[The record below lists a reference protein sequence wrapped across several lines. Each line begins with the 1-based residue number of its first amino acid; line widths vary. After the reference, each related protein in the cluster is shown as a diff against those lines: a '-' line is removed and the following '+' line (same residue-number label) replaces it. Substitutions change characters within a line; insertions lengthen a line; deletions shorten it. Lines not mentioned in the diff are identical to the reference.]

1 MKGENKMNL
10 TKPKKKN
17 QSNKFTF
24 NDMMRSMCVDY
35 RLFSQETLAENSD
48 CRNLPGNERK
58 MVFRFQGSGSHRK
71 YKLNKSELSAY
82 INDTKDVPIYWNKN
96 NGSDIAATCVAYY
109 ILSALIGDCQYES
122 KERTYFL
129 VQNFIDMIR
138 DYCTRAQSEGY
149 EINNFNTIIEQ
160 LNCFTL
166 MNENSFVDSL
176 VQKSILPE
184 INSNSKV
191 LADTKLSPFGCSIH
205 QLLHDLLVIAIQS
218 SKYNPCK
225 KMVVQDNSKLVK
237 TENPIISKPLLS
249 SATIGPLSRDHL
261 IKTIITALESDNEVC
276 EWRKVILLYGEG
288 GVGKSY
294 IADRIFN
301 LFQKSGYSVCYECVD
316 DTIAA
321 TLKRSRIIFQDDNS
335 RPKVII
341 LDHVKYVMDELDTLR
356 QLLNRNFLILIITR
370 NKIAN
375 SEYFEEYMVPSFTS
389 DKLCDYAIDRIR
401 KNRLDLK
408 QSDEEEL
415 RIVISQIAEEIRCNT
430 DLFIQI
436 SNIICDGILDADEIL
451 EILRQRESEH
461 IFVGNKSLSQY
472 YFNLYFSQK
481 SPITD
486 DQRLYI
492 CLMSLL
498 PPRQVTKAISH
509 LIFANIDPHDR
520 ARQMLSGIDIVKS
533 SHICEEIWLEQEEN
547 IYIYV
552 HDNIRTAVE
561 ICLPTLAKAI
571 NGFDIQ
577 LGVFVENIVNQ
588 MIHSQK
594 LVNQDSKSDK
604 ESYNAFICWQYIG
617 GYIVRHPIAVLNELF
632 KHNQTAIFKLITTA
646 FDGYYFANV
655 YDRAAE
661 MINSAINLCG
671 KESLPIEIIKRSYKI
686 ALAAGEENLVCDSS
700 LESATTSTEMKKIMA
715 WRCLENREL
724 WKEDNFVQIESASN
738 LLGFSR
744 AEVFEVKKDYTTL
757 AEFADSLRAR
767 NAYIFDI
774 IPAETTV
781 RLHIL
786 TNDTIIMRQIDIQ
799 KDSRQVSDLFRGTF
813 VLPKV
818 SWKCTPNEMIQNGL
832 KIGRYE
838 GWGIFVKEAGAEKL
852 ISYIDKKILKPSED
866 EDHLTQIHTGTQIG
880 FAATHVDYRSRGL
893 VRFLLNN
900 IDMCHPNEN
909 HYFTTHDQN
918 GSMNRAAEAVGY
930 KCLQP
935 KLVRNRV
942 IEHISTLYYWKPA
955 LNTAVDVNVEKKRQ

>member
-1 MKGENKMNL
+1 MSKNKSEHNCE
-10 TKPKKKN
+10 
-17 QSNKFTF
+17 FTF
-24 NDMMRSMCVDY
+24 SDLMKSICVDY
-35 RLFSQETLAENSD
+35 RIIEQKMIVTNSKGEH
-48 CRNLPGNERK
+48 LPPDEKEIVQQMHGYVDGNER
-58 MVFRFQGSGSHRK
+58 FTLYDSDFS
-71 YKLNKSELSAY
+71 LY
-82 INDTKDVPIYWNKN
+82 INNKKHIPSYW
-96 NGSDIAATCVAYY
+96 GRDCESASSCMAYY
-109 ILSALIGDCQYES
+109 ILSALIGKCQIS
-122 KERTYFL
+122 KNYSFFNSLCCVIKEYYSKANFSKDKFSQMENLIQTIADF
-129 VQNFIDMIR
+129 VQSGQHNCSLLLDFPKHDIKLEKYHNNIHRNEQMIR
-138 DYCTRAQSEGY
+138 HGKLTPLAKSLYQLLY
-149 EINNFNTIIEQ
+149 ELLFIAINNSYQIRCN
-160 LNCFTL
+160 
-166 MNENSFVDSL
+166 
-176 VQKSILPE
+176 QKTK
-184 INSNSKV
+184 N
-191 LADTKLSPFGCSIH
+191 DTKQEPHEKINNDGKLAEISPSIN
-205 QLLHDLLVIAIQS
+205 I
-218 SKYNPCK
+218 
-225 KMVVQDNSKLVK
+225 
-237 TENPIISKPLLS
+237 
-249 SATIGPLSRDHL
+249 LSRDGL
-261 IKTIITALESDNEVC
+261 VKKIINALKQNEKKPLRKTV
-276 EWRKVILLYGEG
+276 LLYGDG
-288 GVGKSY
+288 GIGKSY
-294 IADRIFN
+294 IADRVFCM
-301 LFQKSGYSVCYECVD
+301 LKEYGYLVFYECVD
-316 DTIAA
+316 DTIVA
-321 TLKRSRIIFQDDNS
+321 TLKRSGIIFQDNNS
-335 RPKVII
+335 SPKAII
-341 LDHVKYVMDELDTLR
+341 LDHVKYAMDELDTLR
-356 QLLNRNFLILIITR
+356 QLLNRNFLILIIAR

-408 QSDEEEL
+408 QADEEEL
-415 RIVISQIAEEIRCNT
+415 RVVISQIAEEIRCNT

-498 PPRQVTKAISH
+498 PPRLVTKAISH

-588 MIHSQK
+588 MIQSQK
-594 LVNQDSKSDK
+594 LVNQDFKSDK

-617 GYIVRHPIAVLNELF
+617 SYIVRHPIAVLNELF
-632 KHNQTAIFKLITTA
+632 KHNQTAIFKLIIAA

-686 ALAAGEENLVCDSS
+686 ALAAGRENLVCDSS

-724 WKEDNFVQIESASN
+724 WEEDNFVQIESASN

-744 AEVFEVKKDYTTL
+744 AEVFEMKKDYTTL

-774 IPAETTV
+774 IPAKTTV

-832 KIGRYE
+832 KINRYE
-838 GWGIFVKEAGAEKL
+838 GWGIFVKEAGEEKL

-866 EDHLTQIHTGTQIG
+866 EDRLTQIHTGTQIG

-918 GSMNRAAEAVGY
+918 GSMNRVAEAVGY
-930 KCLQP
+930 ECLLS
-935 KLVRNRV
+935 KSVRNRV

-955 LNTAVDVNVEKKRQ
+955 LNTAVDVGKRGSER